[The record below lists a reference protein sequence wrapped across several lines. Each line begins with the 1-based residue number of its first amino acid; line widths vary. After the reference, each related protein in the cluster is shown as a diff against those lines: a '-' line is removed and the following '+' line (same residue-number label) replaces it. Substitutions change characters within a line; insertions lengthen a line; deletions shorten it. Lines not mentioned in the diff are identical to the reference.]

1 MSKLP
6 LNIEVLISEEE
17 IKERIRILG
26 QTITRDYAGQSL
38 LVVGVLKGAF
48 VFCSDLI
55 REIDL
60 PIKLD
65 FISLSSYGDGTD
77 STGEVKKNLDL
88 SISLEGENVLIVEDI
103 VDTGLTMD
111 TMIKDFKSRKPK
123 SLKLATFLHKPA
135 RSKIE
140 VQIDYLGFEI
150 EDKFV
155 IGYGLDYAQK
165 FRELPYVGVLG
176 QV

>member
-1 MSKLP
+1 MSNLP

-26 QTITRDYAGQSL
+26 QTITKDYAGQSL

-65 FISLSSYGDGTD
+65 FMSLSSYGDGTD

-111 TMIKDFKSRKPK
+111 TMIKDFMARKPK

-135 RSKIE
+135 RSK
-140 VQIDYLGFEI
+140 VDVHIDYLGFEI

-165 FRELPYVGVLG
+165 YRELPYVGVLG